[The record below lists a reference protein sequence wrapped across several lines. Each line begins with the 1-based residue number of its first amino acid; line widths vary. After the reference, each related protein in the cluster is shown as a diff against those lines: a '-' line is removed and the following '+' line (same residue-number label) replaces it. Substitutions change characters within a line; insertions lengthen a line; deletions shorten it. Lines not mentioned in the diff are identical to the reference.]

1 MRRTSIIISSTK
13 RRNRNIRRRRR
24 MRIQMRKK
32 AAGLRNHEDN
42 MALGVIG
49 RPQAYKRSNGVARR
63 TADGGSARICSCIY
77 SFD

>member
-1 MRRTSIIISSTK
+1 
-13 RRNRNIRRRRR
+13 
-24 MRIQMRKK
+24 MRIQMKNK
-32 AAGLRNHEDN
+32 AVGLGNHEEN

-49 RPQAYKRSNGVARR
+49 RPQAYKRSNGIAHR